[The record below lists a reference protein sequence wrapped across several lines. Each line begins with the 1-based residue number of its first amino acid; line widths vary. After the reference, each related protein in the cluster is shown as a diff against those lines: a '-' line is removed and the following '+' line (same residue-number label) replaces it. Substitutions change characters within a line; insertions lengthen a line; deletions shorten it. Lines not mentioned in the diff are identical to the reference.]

1 MPTINIQG
9 NIVTQTAAAWAL
21 DATVYS
27 NKTILVTSDLFYAS
41 TDQPRFKFANGVDV
55 WSDLDYVPEGAT
67 GGVDTV
73 TGDGVGGTAT
83 DVVMTFPTPAE
94 IGAKLDFT
102 ENTAFNKNFGA
113 VAGTVTEGDDSRL
126 SDSRTPSGAAGG
138 DLTGTYPNPTLDTT
152 AVTPGSYT
160 NANITVDSKGRL
172 TAASN
177 GAGGGSDSLAI
188 TYYVNNNFNF
198 ADSSSYYFGQ
208 QSSFGGNENQSQMI
222 PIPSGTVTAVYVNTY
237 VGSTFPSAGNVVLT
251 LVTNAEGVAESNT
264 ITSTL
269 NYQTS
274 LPRNAYHSF
283 TGLSLSVSD
292 GLSYFRIDTPVWATN
307 PAAANLR
314 VTIILEP

>member
-9 NIVTQTAAAWAL
+9 NIVAQTASAWAL

-27 NKTILVTSDLFYAS
+27 NKTILVTSDLFYSA

-55 WSDLDYVPEGAT
+55 WSALDYVPEGST
-67 GGVDTV
+67 GVNTV

-94 IGAKLDFT
+94 IGAKADFT
-102 ENTAFNKNFGA
+102 ENTAFNKNFGTGT
-113 VAGTVTEGDDSRL
+113 GTVCEGDDSRL

-160 NANITVDSKGRL
+160 SADITVDAKGRI
-172 TAASN
+172 TAAAN
-177 GAGGGSDSLAI
+177 GSGGSNKIAV
-188 TYYVNNNFNF
+188 TYYANNNFNF
-198 ADSSSYYFGQ
+198 ADSSSYYLGQ
-208 QSSFGGNENQSQMI
+208 QSAFGSNENQANML
-222 PIPSGTVTAVYVNTY
+222 PLPAGTVTDVFVNKY
-237 VGSTFPSAGNVVLT
+237 IGSTFPSAGNVTLT
-251 LVTNAEGVAESNT
+251 LVTAALGGAPESNV

-274 LPRNAYHSF
+274 LPRNAFESY
-283 TGLSLSVSD
+283 TGLSIAISEGS
-292 GLSYFRIDTPVWATN
+292 SYFRIDTPAWATN
-307 PAAANLR
+307 PIAANMRITL
-314 VTIILEP
+314 IIEI